1 MLYRLRL
8 TLIAISLL
16 VLTGCAADRASLDD
30 DSPQSAAA
38 SASASIH
45 WLLELELN
53 PERVADFKVLM
64 SEMVALA
71 ETQPGTLV
79 YEWYFNE
86 DNSRCIINERYR
98 DSTAL
103 IDHMA
108 ASGPYAERFLA
119 AATISRLTILGD
131 IDTATRAALEALQ
144 PNYLS
149 LAEGFSRV
157 Q

>member
-30 DSPQSAAA
+30 NSPRSAA
-38 SASASIH
+38 ASASIH
-45 WLLELELN
+45 WLLELELH

-64 SEMVALA
+64 GEMVALA
-71 ETQPGTLV
+71 ETQPSTLV

>member
-30 DSPQSAAA
+30 NSPRSAA
-38 SASASIH
+38 ASASIH
-45 WLLELELN
+45 WLLELELH

-64 SEMVALA
+64 GEMVALA
-71 ETQPGTLV
+71 ETQPSTLV

-103 IDHMA
+103 IDHLA
-108 ASGPYAERFLA
+108 ASGPYAERFIA

-131 IDTATRAALEALQ
+131 VDTATRAALEALE
-144 PNYLS
+144 PSYLS
-149 LAEGFSRV
+149 IGEGFSRGR
-157 Q
+157 

>member
-1 MLYRLRL
+1 MLYKLRF

-16 VLTGCAADRASLDD
+16 VLAGCAADKVSLDD
-30 DSPQSAAA
+30 DSQHSAA
-38 SASASIH
+38 ASASIH

-53 PERVADFKVLM
+53 PERAADFKVLM

-86 DNSRCIINERYR
+86 DKTRCIINERYR

-103 IDHMA
+103 IDHME
-108 ASGPYAERFLA
+108 ASGPYAERFIA

-131 IDTATRAALEALQ
+131 VDTATRAALVSLE
-144 PNYLS
+144 PSYLS
-149 LAEGFSRV
+149 IGEGFSRGR
-157 Q
+157 

>member
-16 VLTGCAADRASLDD
+16 ILTGCAADRASLDD
-30 DSPQSAAA
+30 DIPQSAA
-38 SASASIH
+38 ASASIH
-45 WLLELELN
+45 WLLELELH

-64 SEMVALA
+64 GEMVALA

-144 PNYLS
+144 PSYLS

>member
-16 VLTGCAADRASLDD
+16 VLTGCDADRASLDD
-30 DSPQSAAA
+30 DSPRSAA
-38 SASASIH
+38 ASASIH

-71 ETQPGTLV
+71 ETQPGTLA

-108 ASGPYAERFLA
+108 ASGPFAERFLA

-131 IDTATRAALEALQ
+131 VDTGTRAALEALQ
-144 PNYLS
+144 PSYLS

>member
-8 TLIAISLL
+8 TLISISLL

-38 SASASIH
+38 TESIH

-53 PERVADFKVLM
+53 PERAADFKVLM
-64 SEMVALA
+64 GEMVALA

-103 IDHMA
+103 IDHLA
-108 ASGPYAERFLA
+108 ASGPYAERFIA

-131 IDTATRAALEALQ
+131 VDTATRVALEALE
-144 PNYLS
+144 PSYLS
-149 LAEGFSRV
+149 IGEGFSRGR
-157 Q
+157 

>member
-1 MLYRLRL
+1 MLYTLRF

-16 VLTGCAADRASLDD
+16 VLAGCTADKVSLDD
-30 DSPQSAAA
+30 DSQHSAA
-38 SASASIH
+38 ASASIH

-53 PERVADFKVLM
+53 PERAADFKVLM

-98 DSTAL
+98 DSAAL
-103 IDHMA
+103 IDHMT
-108 ASGPYAERFLA
+108 ASGGYAERFLA

-131 IDTATRAALEALQ
+131 VDSASRTALAGLE
-144 PNYLS
+144 PSYLS
-149 LAEGFSRV
+149 IGEGFYKG

>member
-8 TLIAISLL
+8 TLISISFL
-16 VLTGCAADRASLDD
+16 VLTGCAADRTSLDD
-30 DSPQSAAA
+30 DSPQSAA
-38 SASASIH
+38 ASASIH

-53 PERVADFKVLM
+53 PERVADFKGLM

-98 DSTAL
+98 DTTAL
-103 IDHMA
+103 IDHME
-108 ASGPYAERFLA
+108 ASRLYAERFIA

-131 IDTATRAALEALQ
+131 VDTATRVALEALE
-144 PNYLS
+144 PSYLS
-149 LAEGFSRV
+149 IGEGFSRGP
-157 Q
+157 

>member
-8 TLIAISLL
+8 TFISISLL
-16 VLTGCAADRASLDD
+16 VIAGCAADSTSL
-30 DSPQSAAA
+30 SGVSLQSKAT
-38 SASASIH
+38 SESIH
-45 WLLELELN
+45 WLLELELD
-53 PERVADFKVLM
+53 PVRVADFKILM
-64 SEMVALA
+64 SEMVAFS

-98 DSTAL
+98 DSAAL
-103 IDHMA
+103 IDHMT
-108 ASGPYAERFLA
+108 ASGGYAERFLA

-131 IDTATRAALEALQ
+131 VDSATRAALAGLD
-144 PNYLS
+144 PSYLS
-149 LAEGFSRV
+149 IGEGFYKG